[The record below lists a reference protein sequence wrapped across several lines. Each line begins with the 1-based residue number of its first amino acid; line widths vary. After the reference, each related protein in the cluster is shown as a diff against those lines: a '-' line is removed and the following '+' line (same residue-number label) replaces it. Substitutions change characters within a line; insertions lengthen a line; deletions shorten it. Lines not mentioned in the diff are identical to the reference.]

1 MTIRKLGLAVLA
13 ALALSACGD
22 DDNDNNVARLRAVH
36 LSPDAPLVDIYVDD
50 DLVAEDVDYL
60 DQTGYLQ
67 LPAGAANVIV
77 TAAGDPDA
85 VVIDADA
92 TLAEDT
98 DYTVLA
104 ANFLE
109 EIEPIVLL
117 DDNTPPAAGQVQ
129 VRIVHGSPST
139 GPVDVYITA
148 PGAPLDEATP
158 VLQDVPFG
166 AASSYLEVPA
176 GTYQIRVTL
185 ANTLTVGLDSGPV
198 TLAAGQIR
206 TVIAADADGGG
217 GPLQALVLADLN

>member
-1 MTIRKLGLAVLA
+1 MKFRSLGLAVLA
-13 ALALSACGD
+13 AVALAACGD
-22 DDNDNNVARLRAVH
+22 DDDENVARLRAVH

-50 DLVAEDVDYL
+50 DLVAEDVAYL

-67 LPAGAANVIV
+67 LPAGAANVVV
-77 TAAGDPDA
+77 TVAGDPGA

-92 TLAEDT
+92 TLVENT

-104 ANFLE
+104 ANFVE
-109 EIEPIVLL
+109 DIEPIILL
-117 DDNTPPAAGQVQ
+117 DDNAPPAAGQVQ

-139 GPVDVYITA
+139 PAVDVYVTA
-148 PGAPLDEATP
+148 PGVPLDEATP
-158 VLQDVPFG
+158 TLQDVPFG
-166 AASSYLEVPA
+166 AASNYLEVPA

-198 TLAAGQIR
+198 TLSAGQIR